1 MARNDSAP
9 EQLAQAVE
17 KHGLSAL
24 TRKCALLIIDGL
36 GDLPIPELGGK
47 TPLEAARTPVM
58 NQLASRGHY
67 GLVDPIIAGEIPN
80 THSGTGM
87 LLGLPP
93 DQADQL
99 KRGPVEASGA
109 GHVLRNGEIAM
120 RVNFATLEE
129 RDDGL
134 YVIDRRAGRIT
145 QGTRELAE
153 LLTDIDLGDGV
164 RGMFRSTDQHR
175 GVLILSGPGLDEG
188 VGDTDP
194 KDVSLPA
201 HLHPCRPLRA
211 EAELTAEKISRFL
224 EEAHR
229 RLQNHPVNKAREA
242 AGKLPANGLLTR
254 GAGAWFSFGNSLTR
268 RGISATVVAGC
279 NTVRGLGRI
288 FGFGTVFD
296 PRFTAAFDTD
306 LDAKMSAVVAALE
319 DHEMVYLHVKAPDI
333 CSHDR
338 QPLAKRDFLERL
350 DEAMKVLLPTG
361 AIITVAADHTTDSN
375 SGFHAADPIPA
386 LFCLPGASHVE
397 EEINF
402 GESACRN
409 GNMERQ
415 TSEQFLLR
423 VIQAM
428 GY

>member
-1 MARNDSAP
+1 MARNGSAP
-9 EQLAQAVE
+9 EQFAQAVE
-17 KHGLSAL
+17 NHGLSAL

-36 GDLPIPELGGK
+36 GDLPVPELGGK
-47 TPLEAARTPVM
+47 TPLEAAGTPVM
-58 NQLASRGHY
+58 NQLAGRGHY
-67 GLVDPIIAGEIPN
+67 GLVDPIITGEIPN

-93 DQADQL
+93 DQADRL

-129 RDDGL
+129 RDDEL

-145 QGTRELAE
+145 QGTHELAE

-201 HLHPCRPLRA
+201 HLRPCRPLRA
-211 EAELTAEKISRFL
+211 EAELTAEKIDRFL
-224 EEAHR
+224 
-229 RLQNHPVNKAREA
+229 EA
-242 AGKLPANGLLTR
+242 AGKPPANGLLTR
-254 GAGAWFSFGNSLTR
+254 GAGAWFSLGNSLTR
-268 RGISATVVAGC
+268 HGISATVVAGC

-338 QPLAKRDFLERL
+338 QPSAKRDFLERL
-350 DEAMKVLLPTG
+350 DEAMKALLPTG
-361 AIITVAADHTTDSN
+361 AIIALAADHTTDSN
-375 SGFHAADPIPA
+375 TGFHTADPIPA
-386 LFCLPGASHVE
+386 LFCLPGTSHIE
-397 EEINF
+397 EEVNF